1 MTGVQTCALPILF
14 DLLRRP
20 GVTFA
25 AVAGLRSGLNL
36 RAKSDLIPPPVVS
49 ERSEG
54 EAATLDE
61 SVAEQV
67 EITAKYAGYIDRQQD
82 EIDRQLANEN
92 LRLPGD
98 LDYSAVR
105 GLSKEVQIKLAAQRP
120 ETLGQ
125 AGRIS
130 GITPAALSLL
140 LVHLKKG
147 RLIGSVEVAA

>member
-1 MTGVQTCALPILF
+1 MNVRSDVQPTRTATALTPTLSRAAGEGVM
-14 DLLRRP
+14 
-20 GVTFA
+20 
-25 AVAGLRSGLNL
+25 
-36 RAKSDLIPPPVVS
+36 
-49 ERSEG
+49 
-54 EAATLDE
+54 LDE

-92 LRLPGD
+92 LRLPND
-98 LDYSAVR
+98 LDYAAVR

-140 LVHLKKG
+140 LVHLKRG
-147 RLIGSVEVAA
+147 RSAQSVGSAEVAA